1 MRIIHPRRMAMCLL
15 VAAAAALSACGSSDS
30 DSGSGSAKSDG
41 STGHT
46 ALTIGF
52 VGALTGPLSASGND
66 ALAGLKAGVAYVN
79 AQHGPYTYRIASRDS
94 GGDPTHAVAATRELA
109 QGHVAGIY
117 FTTEAFP
124 AVQQILNQTKTI
136 GISPGIGPILDQA
149 GDGKADPWAF
159 STGTAA
165 GLPAVAPHI
174 AYAQAGGGP
183 VAELSEAS
191 AYGQSQAALTAAQAK
206 QTPGL
211 KIVSRDFPT
220 TARDVSKQLGDLQAS
235 GAKTLVVW
243 TYGQG
248 LVTVIQDLKKVGW
261 APRLAGPL
269 AFADP
274 AIVKAAP
281 ASLLANAVAGPM
293 PKTFLATQPGQAPT
307 GIAAEFV
314 KRYLA
319 ATGKQQFAGLD
330 EVGAFSFDTAI
341 VLDAAARTAHG
352 ADATK
357 MKAALTSGTPI
368 SGAQGR
374 YVFGPDQ
381 RIGLG
386 ADQLGLF
393 KAGEPCDAGTCIAT
407 G

>member
-1 MRIIHPRRMAMCLL
+1 MAMFGL
-15 VAAAAALSACGSSDS
+15 VAATAALSACGGSDG
-30 DSGSGSAKSDG
+30 DKSDAAT
-41 STGHT
+41 SRSD
-46 ALTIGF
+46 LTIGF

-66 ALAGLKAGVAYVN
+66 ALAGLKAGVAYLN

-136 GISPGIGPILDQA
+136 GISPGIGPILDKT
-149 GDGKADPWAF
+149 GDGKAYPWAF

-174 AYAQAGGGP
+174 AYAQAGGDV

-191 AYGQSQAALTAAQAK
+191 AYGQAQAALTAAEAK
-206 QTPGL
+206 KASGL

-220 TARDVSKQLGDLQAS
+220 TARDVSKQLGDLRAS
-235 GAKTLVVW
+235 GAKTLIVW

-248 LVTVIQDLKKVGW
+248 LATVIQGLKKVGW

-274 AIVKAAP
+274 AITQAAP

-293 PKTFLATQPGQAPT
+293 PKTFLSTQPGQAPT

-319 ATGKQQFAGLD
+319 ATGKKQFSGLD

-341 VLDAAARTAHG
+341 VLDSAARTAHG
-352 ADATK
+352 TDSAK
-357 MKAALTSGTPI
+357 LKAALTSGTPI
-368 SGAQGR
+368 VGAQGR
-374 YVFGPDQ
+374 YVFSPDQ

-393 KAGEPCDAGTCIAT
+393 KAGEPCDSGTCIAT